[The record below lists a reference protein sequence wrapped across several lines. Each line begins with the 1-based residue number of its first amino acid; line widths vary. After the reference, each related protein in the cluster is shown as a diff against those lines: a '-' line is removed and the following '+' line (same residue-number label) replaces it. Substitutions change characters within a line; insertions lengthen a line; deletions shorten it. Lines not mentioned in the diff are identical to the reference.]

1 MALEYPDNLQYLDS
15 HEYIRLEDDIAI
27 IGISAHAVSEL
38 GDIVFLELPVVGDTV
53 EKGESF
59 GTVESVKAVE
69 ELRSPVTGTVV
80 DRNSDIVD
88 APEQLGDD
96 PYGDGWLIKVRLDDP
111 SELDDALS
119 AAEYRAQVEGED

>member
-1 MALEYPDNLQYLDS
+1 M
-15 HEYIRLEDDIAI
+15 
-27 IGISAHAVSEL
+27 
-38 GDIVFLELPVVGDTV
+38 VGDTV